1 VTTGVLMGYP
11 QTTSGV
17 VSNTDGGFVVDN
29 RFGNIY
35 GVSLASNVGIRKW
48 DAYPN
53 GLELAARGLSAL
65 GVGGLY
71 FYNAITYNSQQLV
84 ISSGASNSAQLYG
97 FMLSDLTFGGQFGTI
112 SASLANSTALRILA
126 PQQLCAFIDNHGRD
140 VVVSCSLRD
149 GSFTGGKEINCIGW
163 PGGSN
168 TATYCVEN
176 LAVIGA
182 RADGGATEA
191 WAFGYATG
199 TTGGQLYRIGSA
211 LGGFGIVA
219 SVGSKLLPAT
229 IDPTWTN
236 ITGVAGITV
245 DETDGNLIMGFYTTD
260 VVTNQARLVKL
271 NKTTGAK
278 MWSTAVGG
286 SSSNIQYDSVDMAK
300 NVVKNGTL
308 YYLAAS
314 GILWTI
320 NTITGGATSATLD
333 TLGMQSIGGHQMSED
348 ISGSIF
354 VYGTWS
360 ELGTHPAYFGNY
372 CLTLGNHSG
381 SHIGW
386 RYWPSNTPTPPPTP
400 GPPATSRKRAWS
412 FVLDGHTFY
421 VLDLGKQGTFV
432 YDTTTSQ
439 WAQFITTGYNNWNF
453 ANGCMWGQRI
463 VAGDLITTDVWE
475 MNPGSLFDNGATTI
489 THIVTGGIV
498 TRNRVYHSVDSFSLA
513 CSVGQLQKQD
523 GTATV
528 LLSFS
533 DDQGKTWTDMN
544 TITLTQGDYGGEIAW
559 NSLGSFE
566 SPGRIFKITDSG
578 GFLRID
584 GADAGIDGFDAATAD
599 PGS

>member
-1 VTTGVLMGYP
+1 MTTGVLMGFP
-11 QTTSGV
+11 QTSSGTV
-17 VSNTDGGFVVDN
+17 GDTTIGFVADS
-29 RFGNIY
+29 RFGNVY
-35 GVSLASNVGIRKW
+35 GVSGGPAGIRKW

-53 GLELAARGLSAL
+53 GLELAARNLSAL

-71 FYNAITYNSQQLV
+71 FYNTVTYNSQQLV
-84 ISSGASNSAQLYG
+84 ISSGASNSGQLYG
-97 FMLSDLTFGGQFGTI
+97 FALSDLAFGGQFGVI
-112 SASLANSTALRILA
+112 SASLANSSALRILS
-126 PQQLCAFIDNHGRD
+126 PQQLCSFVDSHGRD
-140 VVVSCSLRD
+140 VVVACSLRN

-168 TATYCVEN
+168 TPTYCVEN
-176 LAVIGA
+176 SAVIGSV
-182 RADGGATEA
+182 ADGSATEA

-199 TTGGQLYRIGSA
+199 ATGGHLYRIGPA

-219 SVGSKLLPAT
+219 TVGGSLLPAT

-245 DETDGNLIMGFYTTD
+245 DQTDGNLIMGFYTTD
-260 VVTNQARLVKL
+260 SVANQARLVKL

-286 SSSNIQYDSVDMAK
+286 SSSNIQYDAVDMAK

-320 NTITGGATSATLD
+320 NTITGAGTSATLD
-333 TLGMQSIGGHQMSED
+333 TLAMQGIGGHQMSED
-348 ISGSIF
+348 VSGSIY

-372 CLTLGNHSG
+372 CFTLGNHAG
-381 SHIGW
+381 TNIGW
-386 RYWPSNTPTPPPTP
+386 RYWPGNTNPPPQP
-400 GPPATSRKRAWS
+400 AFSVPATSRKRAWS
-412 FVLDGHTFY
+412 YVLDGHTFY
-421 VLDLGKQGTFV
+421 VLDMGREGTFV
-432 YDTTTSQ
+432 YDTITSQ
-439 WAQFITTGYNNWNF
+439 WAQFITTGYLNWNF

-463 VAGDLITTDVWE
+463 VAGDLITTDMWE
-475 MNPGSLFDNGATTI
+475 MNPSSLFDNGATSI
-489 THIVTGGIV
+489 VHIVTGGVV
-498 TRNRVYHSVDSFSLA
+498 TRSRVFHSVDSFNLA
-513 CSVGQLQKQD
+513 CSIGQSQSAS
-523 GTATV
+523 GTV

-544 TITLTQGDYGGEIAW
+544 TITLTQGDFGGEIAW
-559 NSLGSFE
+559 NGLGSFE
-566 SPGRIFKITDSG
+566 SPGRIFRVTDTG

-584 GADAGIDGFDAATAD
+584 GADAGIDGFDAENAA
-599 PGS
+599 PGG